1 MRIALTGG
9 GTGGHILPAVAV
21 LEALRT
27 RCSGDLDVCFFG
39 PDNRGERA
47 QVESHGIAF
56 EQVASAAVR
65 GRGPLRVAR
74 GLATLAMG
82 TWTASRKLR
91 VFAPHAV
98 FSTGGYGSF
107 PGSVAARLG
116 RRPLV
121 VYLPDV
127 VPGWA
132 VKAERRL
139 ATRIATTT
147 EAALAHLPAKKTTIT
162 GYPVRRAFFSQ
173 TRAEARAALGI
184 PPSERVV
191 VITGATQGAHALNE
205 AVFRALRDLVEE
217 SIVFHITGASDFDDA
232 AGFSSGLGPELAE
245 RYHVSAFRDDLP
257 TVMLAAD
264 VGVMRAGASTLGELP
279 AAALPAV
286 LVPGGFAGGHQA
298 ANANWLAAGGAAIVM
313 EEAALRGLGNC
324 VIDLLND
331 EPRLARM
338 RAASRAMARPGAAD
352 AIAQLIL
359 EVART

>member
-21 LEALRT
+21 LEALRV
-27 RCSGDLDVCFFG
+27 RAGDDLEVRFFG
-39 PDNRGERA
+39 PDSRGERA

-56 EQVASAAVR
+56 EEVPSAAVR

-74 GLATLAMG
+74 GVATLAMG
-82 TWTASRKLR
+82 TITAARKLR
-91 VFAPHAV
+91 AFGPHAV

-139 ATRIATTT
+139 ATRMATTT
-147 EAALAHLPAKKTTIT
+147 EAALAHLPAKKTTVT
-162 GYPVRRAFFSQ
+162 GYPVRAAFFTQS
-173 TRAEARAALGI
+173 RDEARKAQELAG
-184 PPSERVV
+184 EDRVV
-191 VITGATQGAHALNE
+191 VVAGATQGAHAINE
-205 AVFRALRDLVEE
+205 AVFRGLRDLVEE
-217 SIVFHITGASDFDDA
+217 CIVFHITGAADYDDA
-232 AGFSSGLGPELAE
+232 AGFCAGLGPELAK
-245 RYHVSAFRDDLP
+245 RYHFDVFREDLP
-257 TVMLAAD
+257 AVMLAAD
-264 VGVMRAGASTLGELP
+264 LAVMRAGASTLGELP
-279 AAALPAV
+279 AASLPAI
-286 LVPGGFAGGHQA
+286 LVPGGYAGGHQA
-298 ANANWLAAGGAAIVM
+298 ANAKWLADGGAAIVM
-313 EEAALRGLGNC
+313 EESELRGLSNR

-331 EPRLARM
+331 DKGLARM
-338 RAASRAMARPGAAD
+338 RAASAAMAKPGAAD

-359 EVART
+359 EVARK

>member
-1 MRIALTGG
+1 MVRIEAATRRPAIAAPAAATPTPGALCGGCIDAHRADRWRHRWPHPARGGGPRSAPHTLQRRPRRVLLRARQSRRTRAGRIAR
-9 GTGGHILPAVAV
+9 HC
-21 LEALRT
+21 LRT
-27 RCSGDLDVCFFG
+27 GSIGRRAWPRPAQGGSGPCYARHGHLDSQ
-39 PDNRGERA
+39 P
-47 QVESHGIAF
+47 Q
-56 EQVASAAVR
+56 
-65 GRGPLRVAR
+65 
-74 GLATLAMG
+74 
-82 TWTASRKLR
+82 
-91 VFAPHAV
+91 
-98 FSTGGYGSF
+98 
-107 PGSVAARLG
+107 AARIRAPRGVQHRRLWQ
-116 RRPLV
+116 RPLV

-162 GYPVRRAFFSQ
+162 GYPVRAAFFSQ

-217 SIVFHITGASDFDDA
+217 SIVFHITGPSDFDDA

-264 VGVMRAGASTLGELP
+264 VG
-279 AAALPAV
+279 
-286 LVPGGFAGGHQA
+286 
-298 ANANWLAAGGAAIVM
+298 
-313 EEAALRGLGNC
+313 
-324 VIDLLND
+324 
-331 EPRLARM
+331 
-338 RAASRAMARPGAAD
+338 
-352 AIAQLIL
+352 
-359 EVART
+359 

>member
-1 MRIALTGG
+1 MTLMVRGFQIARRSRDEFGRLIATGITTWISVQALLNIGGITRVIPLTGVPLPFLSYGGNSLAAVMLAVGVLISISRYGEDRSSYTAPGERSRSWRPRRRRLATHRAEGALMRIALTGG

-21 LEALRT
+21 LEALRA
-27 RCSGDLDVCFFG
+27 RCGGELDVCFFG

-56 EQVASAAVR
+56 ERVASAAVR

-91 VFAPHAV
+91 AFAPHAV

-127 VPGWA
+127 LPGWA

-147 EAALAHLPAKKTTIT
+147 EAALAHLPAKKTTVT
-162 GYPVRRAFFSQ
+162 GYPVRSVFFSQ
-173 TRAEARAALGI
+173 SREEARAALGI
-184 PPSERVV
+184 PARAERVV
-191 VITGATQGAHALNE
+191 VVAGATQGAHALNE
-205 AVFRALRDLVEE
+205 AVFRALR
-217 SIVFHITGASDFDDA
+217 
-232 AGFSSGLGPELAE
+232 GPRRRKHRLPHDW
-245 RYHVSAFRDDLP
+245 RGRFR
-257 TVMLAAD
+257 
-264 VGVMRAGASTLGELP
+264 
-279 AAALPAV
+279 
-286 LVPGGFAGGHQA
+286 
-298 ANANWLAAGGAAIVM
+298 
-313 EEAALRGLGNC
+313 
-324 VIDLLND
+324 
-331 EPRLARM
+331 
-338 RAASRAMARPGAAD
+338 
-352 AIAQLIL
+352 
-359 EVART
+359 